1 MIEVFERENV
11 TCAKVQISVA
21 GQKANPVFIYLV
33 DGMLT
38 DTGPKNAETSI
49 VPFYESHSF
58 DLVTL
63 THSHEDHSGTAP
75 WIEKNRKVPI
85 YVHSNGVDI
94 CAQPYPYPLYRQ
106 MTWGKREAFTALPLQ
121 ETIES
126 RKEEWTV
133 IYTPGHADDHVS
145 LFNKETGQLFSGDL
159 FVHLKRKST

>member
-94 CAQPYPYPLYRQ
+94 CVQPYPYPLYRQ
-106 MTWGKREAFTALPLQ
+106 MTWEKGKRLQPCHFKKRSSHVRKNGRSFTHQVTPMITFHFLIKKRDSYFQ
-121 ETIES
+121 EICLC
-126 RKEEWTV
+126 
-133 IYTPGHADDHVS
+133 I
-145 LFNKETGQLFSGDL
+145 
-159 FVHLKRKST
+159 